1 MLLFVLKKNSRS
13 LPATIMS
20 ITVSVSSNVVMS
32 NADGVVLP
40 AKDKTNLEG
49 LRVEE
54 IS

>member
-20 ITVSVSSNVVMS
+20 ITVSVNSSVVMS
-32 NADGVVLP
+32 NADGVALP
-40 AKDKTNLEG
+40 TRDKTNLVG
-49 LRVEE
+49 SRVGE